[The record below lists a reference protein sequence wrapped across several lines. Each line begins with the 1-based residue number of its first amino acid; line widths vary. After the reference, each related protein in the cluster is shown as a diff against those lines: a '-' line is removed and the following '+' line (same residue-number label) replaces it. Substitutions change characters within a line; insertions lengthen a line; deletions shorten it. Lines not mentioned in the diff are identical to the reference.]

1 MKKLKVFIVDDS
13 KFSAQ
18 IIKDSL
24 NQEKFEVV
32 GTAVSE
38 KEALEKVA
46 QLKPDLV
53 TMDMTLKKS
62 DGISCS
68 RKLFAQTPDLN
79 IIAISSMK
87 DDDIIRR
94 AKAEGIFDYLQKP
107 IDKDELNEVLN
118 ELFNYEQILEELKNK
133 YKNAFKEA
141 LETNIK
147 RALDNGVRTVE
158 SSAADRE
165 EKKLSGLS
173 IIIGFIG
180 KSKGRIILDTSQET
194 AKKIAESFL
203 GRESEDQS
211 FIMDALSEF
220 TNIIVG
226 NAVSMLNKDIS
237 GLNLRLSPPTTFY
250 GEDLKF
256 SFSKSENTSF
266 VIESEEDYIFMN
278 VSLEG
283 GRSSE
288 SRIH

>member
-1 MKKLKVFIVDDS
+1 MEKLKVFIVDDS
-13 KFSAQ
+13 KFSTQ

-24 NQEKFEVV
+24 DKEKFEIV
-32 GTAVSE
+32 GSALTE
-38 KEALEKVA
+38 EEALAKAPE
-46 QLKPDLV
+46 LEPDLV

-68 RKLFAQTPDLN
+68 RKLFAKIPDLN

-87 DDDIIRR
+87 DDEIIRQ

-118 ELFNYEQILEELKNK
+118 ELFHYEQILEELKGK
-133 YKNAFKEA
+133 YKSAFKES

-147 RALDNGVRTVE
+147 RTLETGVDTVE
-158 SSAADRE
+158 SSAAERE
-165 EKKLSGLS
+165 DKKLSGLS

-180 KSKGRIILDTSQET
+180 KSKGRIILDTSKKT
-194 AKKIAESFL
+194 AKKITASFL
-203 GRESEDQS
+203 GRESDDQS

-250 GEDLKF
+250 GDDLKF
-256 SFSKSENTSF
+256 SFPKSENTSF

-283 GRSSE
+283 GKTNE
-288 SRIH
+288 SRVH